1 MTYRK
6 KRKVS
11 QRFHE
16 HYGQHSHNGIDDW
29 LFTLIEQCKTYEQ
42 LKERETFWQHILKRF
57 TLMGLMKR
65 KNIYIELS
73 FLTLLVLGIQ
83 FSNRFNFAFILVSCF
98 NFIASIKQLTK
109 FWIHFCTSY
118 FFTLIFNGLENYLLL
133 LPVICYFLSFFLSF
147 FSFLLFIFIIYLFI
161 TATYCQ
167 LISVYQLINNYLLIC
182 FIITLKVS
190 L

>member
-1 MTYRK
+1 MLVKQKQNLEQDLIIIKMYTCPIEK
-6 KRKVS
+6 NKVS

-42 LKERETFWQHILKRF
+42 LKEWETFWQHILKRF

-83 FSNRFNFAFILVSCF
+83 FFNHFKFAFILVSCF
-98 NFIASIKQLTK
+98 NFFSLYQVVDQVLDTLL
-109 FWIHFCTSY
+109 Y

-133 LPVICYFLSFFLSF
+133 FPVICYFLSFFLSF

-167 LISVYQLINNYLLIC
+167 LISVY
-182 FIITLKVS
+182 
-190 L
+190 